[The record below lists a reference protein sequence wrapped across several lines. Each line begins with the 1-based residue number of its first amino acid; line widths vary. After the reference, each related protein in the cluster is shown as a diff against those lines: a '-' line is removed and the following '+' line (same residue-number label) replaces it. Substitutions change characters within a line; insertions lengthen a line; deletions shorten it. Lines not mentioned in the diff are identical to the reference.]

1 MEPMRHEEA
10 SQLLPWL
17 GTNRLAADELEPL
30 LDHLKICPD
39 CRGELRHLSEL
50 GRFAELAERGEAPD
64 AAAIERRLAAV
75 MTRLEPTPAGRSGA
89 SLALGPR
96 RAGAIGTWRAPWALA
111 AALALVA
118 AGLVFWGRPNPATP
132 SPGLYQTL
140 SSEAPIPAR
149 GEKLRVVFA
158 DSCSLG
164 ELRGLL
170 LAAGAEIAAGPSRR
184 GVYTLS
190 LPASGPAETASSE
203 ARIAAWRGEA
213 CFELVEKVHGESG
226 S

>member
-17 GTNRLAADELEPL
+17 GTERLEADELEPL
-30 LDHLKICPD
+30 LDHLKSCKD
-39 CRGELRHLSEL
+39 CRGELRHLAEL

-64 AAAIERRLAAV
+64 ALAIERRLATV
-75 MTRLEPTPAGRSGA
+75 MAR
-89 SLALGPR
+89 LGPPLAGST
-96 RAGAIGTWRAPWALA
+96 RARPGRTWAAGTRGGPWALA
-111 AALALVA
+111 ALVL
-118 AGLVFWGRPNPATP
+118 LVLGATFWGGRQSAPTP

-140 SSEAPIPAR
+140 SSEKPIAAR
-149 GEKLRVVFA
+149 RDTLRVVFS

-170 LAAGAEIAAGPSRR
+170 LAAGAEIVAGPSRR

-190 LPASGPAETASSE
+190 LTRDPSEAGSSE
-203 ARIAAWRGEA
+203 THIAAWRGQA
-213 CFELVEKVHGESG
+213 CFELVEKVQGESG